1 MKVDLSIAC
10 INNTGREWKVRR
22 RALLVLLFFLSGGG
36 EAWSQAGLQKIRIA
50 YASRGIYIMD
60 LYIAKEKGFF
70 REDGLDAE
78 LVEVRSAN
86 IAVAALVSGELE
98 ALGSIGAATRA
109 SQLGMPLKVLA
120 VTGHRPLFWLVS
132 RPEYR
137 SIPEL
142 KGKTLGITTVN
153 GTQHL
158 AAVRLLRNV
167 GIDAATDLKT
177 VLIGGAPTLL
187 QALMNNSIQVTA
199 LSPPTILVARD
210 RFKMN
215 VLGDPPRDFVSMQG
229 GFAVTEKLLAEKR
242 DLVRRMM
249 RSRTKGFKYFHENE
263 KDTSELLAKF
273 MKLDLATTLET
284 YRISDFAFTKNSI
297 LTDKEV
303 EVLLKED
310 ARVLGLAQPVPGSKI
325 FDFGVQR
332 EVNQE
337 LGIP

>member
-1 MKVDLSIAC
+1 MKVDLSTAC
-10 INNTGREWKVRR
+10 INNTERKWKVGRS
-22 RALLVLLFFLSGGG
+22 ALLVLFLFVSGGG
-36 EAWSQAGLQKIRIA
+36 NAWSQAGLQKIRIA
-50 YASRGIYIMD
+50 YSSRGIYIMD

-70 REDGLDAE
+70 REEGLDAE

-86 IAVAALVSGELE
+86 IAVAALASGELE
-98 ALGSIGAATRA
+98 GLGSVGAAARTI
-109 SQLGMPLKVLA
+109 QLGMPLKVLA

-132 RPEYR
+132 RPEYK
-137 SIPEL
+137 SVPEL
-142 KGKTLGITTVN
+142 RGKILGITTVN

-158 AAVRLLRNV
+158 AAARLLRS
-167 GIDAATDLKT
+167 GGLDATTDLKT
-177 VLIGGAPTLL
+177 VVIGGAPTLL

-229 GFAVTEKLLAEKR
+229 GFVVTEKLLDERR

-249 RSRTKGFKYFHENE
+249 RSRTKGFKHFHENE
-263 KDTSELLAKF
+263 KDASEILAKY
-273 MKLDLATTLET
+273 MKLDLTTTVET
-284 YRISDFAFTKNSI
+284 YRMSQFAFTKNSI
-297 LTDKEV
+297 LSSKEV
-303 EVLLKED
+303 EELLKED